1 MHIQKREKSIFM
13 ENVNFVKSKKDA
25 YMYLQPVRFCKAEVQ
40 VKKDFEVAFCKLLS
54 IPASP
59 Y

>member
-1 MHIQKREKSIFM
+1 MKTMLLCGNS
-13 ENVNFVKSKKDA
+13 NFVKSKKDA
-25 YMYLQPVRFCKAEVQ
+25 YRSLQPSHFCKAEVQ
-40 VKKDFEVAFCKLLS
+40 AEKDFEVALGKLLS